1 MTVGPE
7 VDDTE
12 RLAPEFVATE
22 GRAAAVVAELDFR
35 AARTTVAG
43 VDDPSIAPT
52 LRARAAAQ
60 RGAVSDALALLAEVE
75 VGALGH
81 HELAAAAWTVSRIG
95 PRDLN
100 RVLSDRLADG
110 DAFLAENGL
119 ALGPREL
126 FVGMLEGAAG
136 RLTDAI
142 GSLTKAAEVGD
153 RRNPFWGA
161 LARLEL
167 HRVERTA
174 LLCDLAV
181 DDGGTAAAA
190 RTFFA
195 AGGYAGFL
203 AQLEQ
208 RATSDAPV
216 GIAFPVDGVMIDGPR
231 WLVGFGVEPPVEVKP
246 GKGLRALRHLVR
258 NAERRVSAVEL
269 DLVANGDDDAADAVA
284 AQLETALAAD
294 PMAAGLPDGVAEQ
307 LFDDGVRSRVSKLVR
322 RTVARLASDHETL
335 AAHLD
340 ASLDTGYA
348 CRYAVATTSASWR
361 T

>member
-1 MTVGPE
+1 MAVRLR
-7 VDDTE
+7 VDDAE
-12 RLAPEFVATE
+12 RLAPEFIATE
-22 GRAAAVVAELDFR
+22 GLAPSVVAELDFR
-35 AARTTVAG
+35 ASRPTVAG

-60 RGAVSDALALLAEVE
+60 RGSVSDALALLADVE

-100 RVLSDRLADG
+100 RALHDRIADG
-110 DAFLAENGL
+110 HAFLAEDGL

-126 FVGMLEGAAG
+126 FVGMLAGAAG

-142 GSLTKAAEVGD
+142 GTLTKAAEVGD

-174 LLCDLAV
+174 MLCALDIE
-181 DDGGTAAAA
+181 GGGSAAAA
-190 RTFFA
+190 QTFFA

-203 AQLEQ
+203 AQLDQ
-208 RATSDAPV
+208 RATPDAPLRM
-216 GIAFPVDGVMIDGPR
+216 AYPVDGVMIDGAR
-231 WLVGFGVEPPVEVKP
+231 WSVGFGVEPPVEVKP

-258 NAERRVSAVEL
+258 NPERRVSAVEL
-269 DLVANGDDDAADAVA
+269 DLVAKGDDDGAETVA
-284 AQLETALAAD
+284 AQLATALAAD
-294 PMAAGLPDGVAEQ
+294 PTAAGLPEWVAEQ
-307 LFDDGVRSRVSKLVR
+307 LFDDAVRSRVSKLVR

-340 ASLDTGYA
+340 ASLETGYA